1 MVLGTK
7 PTRTSG
13 CRSRARTASARS
25 SSTTVALIEHT
36 ASPLDFVGD
45 LDATIALL
53 GATTESAHAL
63 LADGLVLAPQDVASH
78 DGHPLLLVM
87 GRQRN
92 VRLACAPVGIDYF
105 EFILAVPFVEP
116 AGSRGAGAGPFGYM
130 PCLLLDRWLPTV
142 AGRILLAYEKHRAV
156 LFGSEDSYRVVS
168 AKTGERLLAA
178 RHRPSARSE
187 SYRLPVSLR
196 RALELPVISRRA
208 GGGWRYTVADLRL
221 DEARIEPL
229 EMNIAIERPFVP
241 GLPAGKFVLD
251 AGGGRAVRLRTSWR
265 LTGPFARRSPLRSR
279 TGQSS
284 AETVT

>member
-1 MVLGTK
+1 MLVRGEQ
-7 PTRTSG
+7 
-13 CRSRARTASARS
+13 RTASDT
-25 SSTTVALIEHT
+25 SSTRTVAPVEDR
-36 ASPLDFVGD
+36 ASPLDFIGD

-53 GATTESAHAL
+53 GIPTESAHAL
-63 LADGLVLAPQDVASH
+63 LADGLVLAPQDVASD

-92 VRLACAPVGIDYF
+92 VRFACAPVGIDYF

-142 AGRILLAYEKHRAV
+142 AGRILLAYEKRRAV
-156 LFGSEDSYRVVS
+156 ISGSEDSYRIGN

-187 SYRLPVSLR
+187 SCRLPAPLR

-229 EMNIAIERPFVP
+229 EMNLVIERPFVP
-241 GLPAGKFVLD
+241 GLPAGEFVLD
-251 AGGGRAVRLRTSWR
+251 AGGGRAFRLRTSWR
-265 LTGPFARRSPLRSR
+265 LTGPFARRSPPRSG